1 MRCAWFIIPVVLF
14 FTAAC
19 DDPMKM
25 FPDHQIGPDP
35 RIIAMRVS
43 EPELTLDSRPTARL
57 LIGGEGFDQASDLTV
72 LWLVPNDE
80 AALAQIPAEVLE
92 QLRIPYSSS
101 FTFPVGMTVGMILAQ
116 SPELQAQYDE
126 QGWVDLPMYA
136 SVTIDERPVSIIKR
150 VRVTKTPTHF
160 NPNIIRIR
168 AVYALNGVPTQTFV
182 DRDGMLE
189 LPQDAIPEYI
199 GLDPQMDDPET
210 HGNDVLVYRWQF
222 AEDPDTATN
231 LRFCDADCPSDEY
244 LGVDRSTP
252 ATKEIMVD
260 LHKIADTLRDKPHEK
275 DIVLNFYLVVR
286 DKAGD
291 SSSLEDTRFGLDFT
305 TMKLVLKKR

>member
-72 LWLVPNDE
+72 TWLVPNDAE
-80 AALAQIPAEVLE
+80 SLAQIPAEVLE
-92 QLRIPYSSS
+92 QLQVPYHTA
-101 FTFPVGMTVGMILAQ
+101 FALPVGMTIGTMLTQ
-116 SPELQAQYDE
+116 SPELQTQYDD
-126 QGWVDLPMYA
+126 QGWVDLPMLA
-136 SVTIDERPVSIIKR
+136 SVTIDERSISIVKR

-168 AVYALNGVPTQTFV
+168 AVYELNGVPTQTFV
-182 DRDGMLE
+182 DRDGTLV

-199 GLDPQMDDPET
+199 GLDPEMADPALN
-210 HGNDVLVYRWQF
+210 GNDLLVYRWQF
-222 AEDPDTATN
+222 AEDPDKATN
-231 LRFCDADCPSDEY
+231 LRFCDADCPSKEY
-244 LGVDRSTP
+244 LGVDRVTP

-260 LHKIADTLRDKPHEK
+260 MKKIAAKLQKTPHEK

-291 SSSLEDTRFGLDFT
+291 SSSLEDTRFGMDFT
-305 TMKLVLKKR
+305 TMKLVLKKP